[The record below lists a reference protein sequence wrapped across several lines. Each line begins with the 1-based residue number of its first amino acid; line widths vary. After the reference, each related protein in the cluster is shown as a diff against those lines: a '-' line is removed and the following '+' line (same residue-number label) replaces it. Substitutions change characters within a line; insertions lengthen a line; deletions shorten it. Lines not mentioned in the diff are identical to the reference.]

1 MSGAGL
7 GNTVVKI
14 DITGRG
20 RVQLDAAGTRGGF
33 NPLFR
38 RRGAGGANMAAVK
51 DTIELVFARRVM
63 VN

>member
-7 GNTVVKI
+7 GNTALKI
-14 DITGRG
+14 NCQD
-20 RVQLDAAGTRGGF
+20 RVQLDAAGTSGGF

-38 RRGAGGANMAAVK
+38 RRGAGGANMAAMK
-51 DTIELVFARRVM
+51 NTIELVFARRVV